1 MAGIIDA
8 RAAIKAF
15 VELGEAMETERSE
28 EAIES
33 VFCQLLKLDQG
44 RFQEMTTEDAIAL
57 ATYYRTFGEFME
69 ERLMRNI
76 EKLKGKKKEYHLWVI
91 EILKAFAAKC
101 MEGLGACADEQG
113 G

>member
-28 EAIES
+28 EAIDK

-44 RFQEMTTEDAIAL
+44 RFKEMTTEDAIAL
-57 ATYYRTFGEFME
+57 AAYYRTFGEFME

-76 EKLKGKKKEYHLWVI
+76 EKLKGKKKEYHLWVM
-91 EILKAFAAKC
+91 EVFKAFAAKC